1 MKFKQKNVLVYGMS
15 TSGEWV
21 SRLLLKLRANVFLYD
36 DDKQKLKCKNIG
48 NCYLIQELN
57 DNLISQ
63 FDFIVVSPAIE
74 KDNTFL
80 LTAKKKNI
88 KIYSE
93 IEFAGQFCKKLVAV
107 TGTNGKTTTVE
118 LISAI
123 LNKKHKA
130 IACGNIGYPLSRAV
144 IEKKKYIKVVEVS
157 SFMLENAKTF
167 SPHVATILN
176 IEADHLIRHK
186 TMDEYIKLKYN
197 IFNNIKPQDYI
208 VVNLD
213 DNIHPTLNSLTLTYS
228 LKYLADVYI
237 RNGYIYLH
245 QNKIIAINE
254 LKIKGKHNLYNIMC
268 AICYGYVYKVST
280 KQIRDV
286 LLNFRSE
293 PFRIEEIGVVNGVH
307 FINDSKST
315 NISSTLACVDAVKGT
330 IILLLGG
337 SKKGLDYKKLFSNLP
352 KRVKKIIVYGEIA
365 DDLFNANNGNFD
377 IEKAKNLTSSFEI
390 ATKLAKKNDSIV
402 LSPASASYD
411 QFSSFIERGKLFNK
425 LVSEYEISTKKE

>member
-176 IEADHLIRHK
+176 IEPDHLIRHK

-365 DDLFNANNGNFD
+365 DDLINANNGNFD

>member
-176 IEADHLIRHK
+176 IEPDHLIRHK

>member
-176 IEADHLIRHK
+176 IEPDHLIRHK

-330 IILLLGG
+330 MILLLGG
-337 SKKGLDYKKLFSNLP
+337 SKKGLDYKRLFSHLP

-365 DDLFNANNGNFD
+365 DDLINANNGNFD
-377 IEKAKNLTSSFEI
+377 IEKAENLSLSFEI